1 MKFQEV
7 VLILVLLGAAIAP
20 PVFAETLITF
30 LSDRSGD
37 GYSTFAM
44 NPDGSNVIDFSK
56 EIGLF
61 YGFSYSPDKTKI
73 LFESKRRRPGN
84 WEIFVINADLSNGVN
99 LTNHTAA
106 DRFPRWSPDG
116 TKIVWGRFDGNSEN
130 VFVMNA
136 DGSNQRDLG
145 PGISPRWSPDGTKIA
160 YYDNDLG
167 FNTFIVNA
175 DGSGWFRLTDVF
187 FGRNRARFGPLGFVQ
202 TFFRCWSPDGKR
214 VAFAATFEPALLP
227 RREHLYGVKVDG
239 SDLVDIAKDVKS
251 GSYRHASWSPDGAK
265 IAFQSDGE
273 IFVVNADGSDPVNL
287 TKRHGR
293 FASGVPEWSPDGGKI
308 LFGSEGEIYTMNAD
322 GSNPVNLTN
331 HPAHEFLGRW
341 ARYNSHPQSVTPK
354 EKLPTTWG
362 QLKHETR

>member
-1 MKFQEV
+1 MKFQRV
-7 VLILVLLGAAIAP
+7 VLILVLLGAAIGP

-30 LSDRSGD
+30 YSYRSGD
-37 GYSTFAM
+37 VISTFAM
-44 NPDGSNVIDFSK
+44 NPDGSNVINLSK
-56 EIGLF
+56 EIGLL

-73 LFESKRRRPGN
+73 LFESMRRRPGN

-99 LTNHTAA
+99 LTNHIAV

-116 TKIVWGRFDGNSEN
+116 TKIVWRRFDGNSEN

-167 FNTFIVNA
+167 FDTFIVNA
-175 DGSGWFRLTDVF
+175 DGSGWFSLTGVF
-187 FGRNRARFGPLGFVQ
+187 FGRDRALFRHLGFVE
-202 TFFRCWSPDGKR
+202 TFFRCWSPDGKK
-214 VAFAATFEPALLP
+214 VAFAATFELPGRP
-227 RREHLYGVKVDG
+227 RREHLYVVNVNGAN
-239 SDLVDIAKDVKS
+239 LVDITKDVKS
-251 GSYRHASWSPDGAK
+251 GGYRHASWSPDGAK

-273 IFVVNADGSDPVNL
+273 IFVVNADGTDPVNL
-287 TKRHGR
+287 TKQHGR
-293 FASGVPEWSPDGGKI
+293 FSSVYPHWSPDGGKI
-308 LFGSEGEIYTMNAD
+308 LFGSEGEIYTMNPD
-322 GSNPVNLTN
+322 GSDPVNLTN
-331 HPAHEFLGRW
+331 HPADDFLAYW
-341 ARYNSHPQSVTPK
+341 VQYNSHPQSVIPK